1 MQRRWPSGLPADPPT
16 PGRQSRKWRRI
27 MKTLI
32 TALALA
38 TLIADPAFTLSG
50 NAGPTNKSR
59 DASQSGQD
67 SGGTYPGYP
76 TQWCC
81 W

>member
-1 MQRRWPSGLPADPPT
+1 
-16 PGRQSRKWRRI
+16 

-38 TLIADPAFTLSG
+38 SLIANLAFTLSA
-50 NAGPTNKSR
+50 NAAPPKKSC
-59 DASQSGQD
+59 DAGQSVED

-76 TQWCC
+76 TQWCY

>member
-1 MQRRWPSGLPADPPT
+1 
-16 PGRQSRKWRRI
+16 

-38 TLIADPAFTLSG
+38 SLIGEPAFTLSA
-50 NAGPTNKSR
+50 NAGPTNKSY

-76 TQWCC
+76 TRWCC